1 MITTAQARRVETS
14 IHSVYMDSLSIIIP
28 AYNEE
33 NRIKPLLDELV
44 NFVNK
49 NKLSWDII
57 VSIDG
62 NDGTAEILES
72 FSQNYP
78 FVSYV
83 KNGHRDGKGNA
94 IKRAVSISKNDYL
107 LLMDSDRSVK
117 TEDILTHL
125 KLASDYDALLFE
137 RYSDRLNEIPL
148 LRRIASR
155 GFNLLVKV
163 ILGIRVKDTQT
174 GYKLIKADIG
184 KEAFKKVTVTDAF
197 YDVALLYYIKKM
209 GGVISEVSVH
219 YYHAVGSKFKILSLV
234 LGMGATLLGFRIVHS
249 RFNKYVPQSIKNI
262 YYRKFRWI

>member
-1 MITTAQARRVETS
+1 MITIAQSQKVETS
-14 IHSVYMDSLSIIIP
+14 IYSAYMDSLSIIIP

-44 NFVNK
+44 NFVNG
-49 NKLSWDII
+49 NELSWDII
-57 VSIDG
+57 VSVDG
-62 NDGTAEILES
+62 SDGTAEILES
-72 FSQNYP
+72 FAQNYP

-83 KNGHRDGKGNA
+83 KNGDRDGKGNA
-94 IKRAVSISKNDYL
+94 IKRALSISNTSYI

-117 TEDILTHL
+117 TEDLLTHL
-125 KLASDYDALLFE
+125 KSVGDYDVLLFE
-137 RYSDRLNEIPL
+137 RYSDPLNEIPL

-155 GFNLLVKV
+155 GFNLFVKV
-163 ILGIRVKDTQT
+163 ILGIPVNDTQT
-174 GYKLIKADIG
+174 GYKLIRADIA

-209 GGVISEVSVH
+209 GGKISEISVR
-219 YYHAVGSKFKILSLV
+219 YYHALGSKFKILSLV

-249 RFNKYVPQSIKNI
+249 RFNKYVPQTIKNI

>member
-1 MITTAQARRVETS
+1 MITTVQAQKVETP
-14 IHSVYMDSLSIIIP
+14 IYPAYMDSLSIVIP

-44 NFVNK
+44 NFVNG
-49 NKLSWDII
+49 NRLSWDII
-57 VSIDG
+57 VSVDG

-72 FSQNYP
+72 FAQDYP

-94 IKRAVSISKNDYL
+94 IKRALSISNSSYI

-117 TEDILTHL
+117 TEDLLTHL
-125 KLASDYDALLFE
+125 KSVGDYDVLLFD
-137 RYSDRLNEIPL
+137 RYSDPLNEIPL

-155 GFNLLVKV
+155 GFNLFVKI
-163 ILGIRVKDTQT
+163 ILGIPVNDTQT
-174 GYKLIKADIG
+174 GYKLIRADIA
-184 KEAFKKVTVTDAF
+184 KEAFKKVTITDAF

-209 GGVISEVSVH
+209 GGKISEISVH
-219 YYHAVGSKFKILSLV
+219 YYHALGSKFKILSLV
-234 LGMGATLLGFRIVHS
+234 LGMGTTLLGFRIVHS
-249 RFNKYVPQSIKNI
+249 RFNKYVPQTIKKI